1 MAKGL
6 PHLLG
11 HMGLLGHTA
20 AQADDLLR
28 VAALHMDQRPQVAQ
42 HPLLGVLPDG
52 AGVQNDD
59 PGLLLIGGEVI
70 AHLAQIAPDALG
82 VGLVLLAAIGVHKG
96 QGSLPPVGVHPG
108 DLPAVLQLAVYLRL
122 RDGGCDSF
130 HLDLR
135 NMGFETAAAGHTPWA
150 ARPDLSVCS
159 YRIIVSFFPPGDKKS
174 GTEKSSCRHL
184 RSGGGRILKTFCK
197 PSRFF
202 PLSTAVP
209 PPPHCLFPGSMVKC
223 DIQEL
228 GPDPGDRQ
236 KGAIHHAQADH

>member
-96 QGSLPPVGVHPG
+96 QGSLPRSAFIRAISRQYCSWRSTSACGMVVVIRSIWTSETWVLRRPRPG
-108 DLPAVLQLAVYLRL
+108 ILPGR
-122 RDGGCDSF
+122 R
-130 HLDLR
+130 
-135 NMGFETAAAGHTPWA
+135 
-150 ARPDLSVCS
+150 ARTSVCV
-159 YRIIVSFFPPGDKKS
+159 RIVLLYHFFRRETKKS

-184 RSGGGRILKTFCK
+184 PLRGWEDFENFCK
-197 PSRFF
+197 PSRFSPF
-202 PLSTAVP
+202 HGRAA
-209 PPPHCLFPGSMVKC
+209 PPHCLFP
-223 DIQEL
+223 E
-228 GPDPGDRQ
+228 
-236 KGAIHHAQADH
+236 AW